1 MAKGKKKTNFI
12 SVDLDKINIDT
23 LRKLDEP
30 QLRTVIISLLKYID
44 AQNITNMHGSKE
56 KGIDVYFET
65 LDIFGNKLRWGIQVK
80 TEDLICS
87 ARSSN
92 KNVVTI
98 LNQVQMAFSK
108 RIRIMTSDRPG
119 EVYIDGFYIITSG
132 NVTSE
137 AVEYIYDNRNKYP
150 NIHIIDG
157 NSLMEII
164 KNKDYLKQ
172 RKIEFPIGSPKVL
185 FNDNSLLKD

>member
-1 MAKGKKKTNFI
+1 
-12 SVDLDKINIDT
+12 
-23 LRKLDEP
+23 
-30 QLRTVIISLLKYID
+30 
-44 AQNITNMHGSKE
+44 
-56 KGIDVYFET
+56 
-65 LDIFGNKLRWGIQVK
+65 
-80 TEDLICS
+80 
-87 ARSSN
+87 
-92 KNVVTI
+92 
-98 LNQVQMAFSK
+98 
-108 RIRIMTSDRPG
+108 MTSDRPG